1 MIRST
6 IFLLVLVF
14 AFSCKSKNKDDVN
27 PREQYVGTYD
37 VAYTAS
43 TLVGTLP
50 FNPNERGNGQV
61 VVSAGNAA
69 DELKFDISFPAYT
82 ETIMAKLSGGTFVW
96 EKQKDILKVGA
107 GSYDA
112 DYSASGEFRGANLI
126 INARAETTTPDGTKI
141 VKTSTFNGIKK

>member
-6 IFLLVLVF
+6 IALLFLVF
-14 AFSCKSKNKDDVN
+14 VFSCKSKDKDNVN
-27 PREQYVGTYD
+27 PREQFIGTYD

-43 TLVGTLP
+43 TQIGTLP
-50 FNPNERGNGQV
+50 FNPNETGNGQIV
-61 VVSAGNAA
+61 ISAGNAA

-82 ETIMAKLSGGTFVW
+82 ETIMGKLSGSTVVW
-96 EKQKDILKVGA
+96 EKQKDVLKIGS

-112 DYSASGEFRGANLI
+112 DYTASGEFRGANLN

-141 VKTSTFNGIKK
+141 VKTSVFNGIKK